1 MTTFVDRVVLH
12 MQAGD
17 GGHGCVSIHREKFK
31 PFGGPDG
38 GNGGHG
44 GSVSLVVDPQVT
56 TLLDFHF
63 RPHMKA
69 DNGKGGAGS
78 NRDGAN
84 GHDLLIKVPN
94 GTVVQTLDGTVL
106 ADLVGAGTTFEAARG
121 GRGGRGNAS
130 LANARRKAPGFAELG
145 EPGDQLDVV
154 LELKSVADVGLV
166 GFPSAGKSSLISV
179 ISAAKPKIADYPFTT
194 LVPNLGVVRVDNH
207 TFTVADVPGLIPG
220 AATGKGLGLEFLRHV
235 ERCAVLVHVVDTA
248 TLEPGRDPLA
258 DIDTIEAELAE
269 YGGLT
274 DRPRLVALNKVDVP
288 DGQDLADI
296 VRPDLQARGFQV
308 FDVSAATREG
318 LKELM
323 YAMAEL
329 VDQARRAA
337 PPAEPTRAVIRPK
350 AVDDAGFTIEAAADG
365 SFTVRGV
372 RPERWVRQ
380 TNFDNDEAVGFLA
393 DRLAR
398 LGVEDKLAKA
408 GANPGD
414 LVRIGERE
422 FDWQPTLYAG
432 VDFVPGNRGTDVRL
446 EDKSSRPAAAERLAA
461 RKARRQRPED
471 ELSTAS
477 EDLADDDEDSD
488 EDEE

>member
-69 DNGKGGAGS
+69 ENGKGGAGS

-84 GHDLLIKVPN
+84 GHDLVIKVPN
-94 GTVVQTLDGTVL
+94 GTVVQTLDGEVL

-145 EPGDQLDVV
+145 EPGDRLDVV

-220 AATGKGLGLEFLRHV
+220 AATGRGLGLEFLRHV

-258 DIDTIEAELAE
+258 DIDAIESELTQ
-269 YGGLT
+269 YGGLA
-274 DRPRLVALNKVDVP
+274 DRPRLVALNKIDVP
-288 DGQDLADI
+288 DGRDLADI
-296 VRPDLQARGFQV
+296 VRPDLEARGFRV
-308 FDVSAATREG
+308 FDVSTATREG
-318 LKELM
+318 LRELM

-329 VDQARRAA
+329 VDQSRRAA
-337 PPAEPTRAVIRPK
+337 PPAEPTRIVIRPK
-350 AVDDAGFTIEAAADG
+350 AVDDAGFTIEAEEDG
-365 SFTVRGV
+365 SYTVRGN
-372 RPERWVRQ
+372 RPERWVKQ

-398 LGVEDKLAKA
+398 LGVEEKLAKA
-408 GANPGD
+408 GAQAGD
-414 LVRIGERE
+414 LVRIGDRE

-446 EDKSSRPAAAERLAA
+446 EDKSTRVSAAERLAA
-461 RKARRQRPED
+461 RKARRVRPED
-471 ELSTAS
+471 EVVAAPQ
-477 EDLADDDEDSD
+477 DDVDDEDWD
-488 EDEE
+488 